1 MTLTKYSNPNDL
13 GLVARRKL
21 SMRLTSHEND
31 TGLSSTAHG
40 EGSSRSK
47 VKLGCGADTAAYP
60 PRVSDGR
67 ALQHR
72 LSLPWALLGM
82 SLLVRCFLPL

>member
-40 EGSSRSK
+40 ERSSRSK
-47 VKLGCGADTAAYP
+47 VKLECGANTASSFRQARP
-60 PRVSDGR
+60 TAR
-67 ALQHR
+67 AQPAVGTVGTELTCSV
-72 LSLPWALLGM
+72 LSTFMIL
-82 SLLVRCFLPL
+82 